1 MAPVQVE
8 LLKSQLAPLCTME
21 NKCSA
26 DFSECVPPAQN
37 PSFLERLIDC
47 DHTGTAPL
55 TSPSSPYST
64 HSNSKG
70 KRGTISNSPTHS
82 HCVGEFSE
90 GGGGGG
96 GGSKGKR
103 NTEVE
108 RLQQQWGEKE
118 EEEVVHIGSKGQDK
132 IVATIQMQ
140 GVKKSVKAAVGWQQT
155 VRFFLFCS
163 ITHTRHT
170 STLSLSL
177 SVSSSLSHTRTHT
190 VW

>member
-1 MAPVQVE
+1 
-8 LLKSQLAPLCTME
+8 
-21 NKCSA
+21 
-26 DFSECVPPAQN
+26 
-37 PSFLERLIDC
+37 
-47 DHTGTAPL
+47 
-55 TSPSSPYST
+55 
-64 HSNSKG
+64 
-70 KRGTISNSPTHS
+70 
-82 HCVGEFSE
+82 VGEFSE
-90 GGGGGG
+90 GGGRGG

-163 ITHTRHT
+163 IAHTRHT
-170 STLSLSL
+170 SSLSLSLSLSL
-177 SVSSSLSHTRTHT
+177 SVFLSLSHTHTHSLVIRECGKRRVGSLLPYT
-190 VW
+190 HAKTPLFPYIHDTIAPIDTFADRHLCT